1 MATTN
6 SHDIE
11 APSETTPLISA
22 KAGDEEPEPL
32 KDIKTHTVK
41 ERIVAA
47 AAAVSFGTSVAAMMV
62 ESSPVVYVSGCI
74 GAAVAPYAVIQ
85 QQKLTQCEALKQTNE
100 RMGEEVTQLKE
111 ENLRLQGTV
120 QELETSVM
128 SLQEMQQTLDTVRS
142 IEGQSIDELERQ
154 LEESRTILDSMQ
166 DNLRGDIL
174 QNLISVVLTVDNDD
188 DSTLSTVEIDK
199 LIARIEGIQGVDLK
213 EDLLRKKLVE
223 NGRSLNAIM
232 EVAKNLLDETTPDD
246 QNIFH
251 FMNAQQEKASA

>member
-1 MATTN
+1 M
-6 SHDIE
+6 H
-11 APSETTPLISA
+11 
-22 KAGDEEPEPL
+22 
-32 KDIKTHTVK
+32 
-41 ERIVAA
+41 
-47 AAAVSFGTSVAAMMV
+47 
-62 ESSPVVYVSGCI
+62 
-74 GAAVAPYAVIQ
+74 
-85 QQKLTQCEALKQTNE
+85 
-100 RMGEEVTQLKE
+100 
-111 ENLRLQGTV
+111 
-120 QELETSVM
+120 

-174 QNLISVVLTVDNDD
+174 QNLISVVLTVDNND

-213 EDLLRKKLVE
+213 EELLRKKLVE